1 MEMSFVRYAK
11 SINKVVAAGTVI
23 GVAALIGKK
32 ENGPQSGVQTYSN
45 FSACCSGQCYLSA
58 DVKVGLK

>member
-1 MEMSFVRYAK
+1 MSFVRYAK

-45 FSACCSGQCYLSA
+45 FSACCSG
-58 DVKVGLK
+58 